1 MVVENIEEHNRLL
14 EKLVYKKGVKMTRIS
29 ALPVCKYRYGR
40 TDIVEIGDGPKKT
53 ARLMLCC
60 GYREVDA
67 EDCIMC
73 TGFTDANVKFEFKV
87 ETFMKMTKDL
97 RFKGCRNSKSNERS
111 NV

>member
-1 MVVENIEEHNRLL
+1 
-14 EKLVYKKGVKMTRIS
+14 MTRIN
-29 ALPVCKYRYGR
+29 ALPACSYRYGR

-53 ARLMLCC
+53 ARFILCC

-73 TGFTDANVKFEFKV
+73 TGFTDAKVKFEFEIV
-87 ETFMKMTKDL
+87 TFMKMTKDL
-97 RFKGCRNSKSNERS
+97 RFRSGKKSKNKERS